1 MVYLKKSF
9 VAFGILQ
16 KTYFLIFSGFAICNS
31 ARWRHPVTRHAAGEN
46 SNCNLAR
53 ASTLKLMCLKIGSF
67 LMQDS
72 SNFMER
78 RKDVGLNRIQK
89 ALRTNRICFSNSFS
103 IDISGFSMG
112 KRKVLLNFLER
123 AFKRRS
129 LTPNGFYTY
138 YYNCSF
144 DVSYP
149 FNQYQVDKNQSCL

>member
-1 MVYLKKSF
+1 MVNCNEHFLFKKSFCLLTIFTKRESHTKDENKFVKRNQSTTFCSTVCCMYCGLPQKSF

-78 RKDVGLNRIQK
+78 R
-89 ALRTNRICFSNSFS
+89 
-103 IDISGFSMG
+103 
-112 KRKVLLNFLER
+112 
-123 AFKRRS
+123 
-129 LTPNGFYTY
+129 
-138 YYNCSF
+138 
-144 DVSYP
+144 
-149 FNQYQVDKNQSCL
+149 DKI